1 MLQHSATGCNTV
13 QNVATHYDR
22 LHGRDARAWSR
33 RAKVALRALDPPI
46 TARMSLL
53 ALEGTRA
60 EQSTCAAT
68 AATAAAAFR
77 SARADVS
84 AETAAGAIVHDA
96 SYWTAR
102 ALAALRGGLREA
114 RQRLGEE
121 QQAQL
126 RISATLRSRVT
137 IRQAGAELKVCDHPS
152 RRVGPS
158 RPPRLQ
164 RLYAACRVLHGAW
177 CMFHRC
183 AVPSVVSAR
192 VALPSG
198 CVHGRMT
205 GFAAHSDCDASV
217 LFGGRR

>member
-53 ALEGTRA
+53 ALEGTHA
-60 EQSTCAAT
+60 EQSTCAA
-68 AATAAAAFR
+68 AAAPAFR

-126 RISATLRSRVT
+126 RVSATLRSRVT
-137 IRQAGAELKVCDHPS
+137 IRQAGAELKVCDPPVGLVPAGRHVCSACMLHVACCMVHGACSIDALCHPS
-152 RRVGPS
+152 C
-158 RPPRLQ
+158 L
-164 RLYAACRVLHGAW
+164 RVL
-177 CMFHRC
+177 RC
-183 AVPSVVSAR
+183 LWAVSTAE
-192 VALPSG
+192 
-198 CVHGRMT
+198 
-205 GFAAHSDCDASV
+205 
-217 LFGGRR
+217 